1 MNESRG
7 FPGSWL
13 TSPESPGTAAT
24 RAYLFRVEVGS
35 ASERHL
41 EVLQGKG
48 VMHDRVDMDE
58 CMKSIDLRS
67 NLGLIRRHGGC
78 SGLGVTKWP
87 KSHASFAAS
96 RDRVVPSCLHSPL
109 SLARAAHQ
117 LCLGLPSMVLTQ
129 RLKKRNQSDSVLAE
143 SHNDEQKND
152 IHDVHQIQERQA
164 KVLKKKKVRDT

>member
-96 RDRVVPSCLHSPL
+96 RDALFPLACTHLSPL
-109 SLARAAHQ
+109 LAQ
-117 LCLGLPSMVLTQ
+117 LT
-129 RLKKRNQSDSVLAE
+129 NSVLGCPRWSSLSGSRNE
-143 SHNDEQKND
+143 TSQTLFSPSLTMMN
-152 IHDVHQIQERQA
+152 
-164 KVLKKKKVRDT
+164 KKMIFMTCIKSRRGKRKC

>member
-24 RAYLFRVEVGS
+24 RADLFRVEVGS

-48 VMHDRVDMDE
+48 VIHDRVDMDE
-58 CMKSIDLRS
+58 CLKSIDLRS

-78 SGLGVTKWP
+78 FRVRCYEVAEITRVVRRQ
-87 KSHASFAAS
+87 S
-96 RDRVVPSCLHSPL
+96 RRVVPTHLSPL
-109 SLARAAHQ
+109 LAQ
-117 LCLGLPSMVLTQ
+117 LT
-129 RLKKRNQSDSVLAE
+129 NSVLGCPRWSSLSGSRNE
-143 SHNDEQKND
+143 TSQTLFSPSLTMMN
-152 IHDVHQIQERQA
+152 
-164 KVLKKKKVRDT
+164 KKMLFMTCIKSRRGKRKC